1 MINGLFW
8 LLGCQ
13 VLGEI
18 GVRVLHLS
26 IPGPVLGMA
35 ILFTLLTWRRPP
47 ASASVLRASD
57 GLIKHLQLL
66 FIPAGVGIVTMFH
79 EIGHAPLP
87 LIGGLLVS
95 WIAGLLVVGWLV
107 TWLLRRGER
116 ISA

>member
-18 GVRVLHLS
+18 GVRLLHLS

-35 ILFTLLTWRRPP
+35 ILFVLLSWRRPP
-47 ASASVLRASD
+47 ASATVLRASD

-66 FIPAGVGIVTMFH
+66 FIPAGVGVVTMFGQ
-79 EIGHAPLP
+79 IGHAPLP
-87 LIGGLLVS
+87 LLGGLLVS
-95 WIAGLLVVGWLV
+95 WIAGLVVVGWLV
-107 TWLLRRGER
+107 TWMLRRTDR
-116 ISA
+116 TSS